1 MSGLA
6 VRLRHALGAFALD
19 IDFRAPPS
27 GVTALFGPSG
37 SGKTSVL
44 RAVAGLL
51 RATAARIE
59 FDGECW
65 QETSR
70 GMFVPPHRRACGYVF
85 QEASLFVHL
94 TVRRNL
100 EYGWKRVPASE
111 RRIPFDQAVELLA
124 VAPLLERL
132 PSNLSGGERQR
143 VAIARTLL
151 ASPRLLLMDEPLAS
165 VDEARKA
172 EILYYIERLRD
183 ELKLPILYVSH
194 SVDEVVRLADSI
206 VRMAEGRVLDAGP
219 ILGRLQDGAVFDTRV
234 AEHDLAWGLTRLEFA
249 GGSLYAPDVD
259 ALVGERVRVRIRARD
274 VSLALVAP
282 HEASF
287 LNVIP
292 GTVAAI
298 SQGDGASA
306 EVELEVGGA
315 PLVARVTRKSIAALG
330 LAPGKRAYA
339 LIKSVAIDRP
349 SVGYA

>member
-19 IDFRAPPS
+19 VDFRAPPS

-85 QEASLFVHL
+85 QEASLFAHL

-183 ELKLPILYVSH
+183 ALKLPILYVSH

-282 HEASF
+282 REASF